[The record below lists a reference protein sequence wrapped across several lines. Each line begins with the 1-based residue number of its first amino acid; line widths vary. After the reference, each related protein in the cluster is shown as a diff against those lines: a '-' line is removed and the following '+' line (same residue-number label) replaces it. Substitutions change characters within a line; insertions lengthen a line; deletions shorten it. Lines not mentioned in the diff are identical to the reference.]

1 MAILGAFGGI
11 LANYGTFGD
20 FEAFSRYPLERPN
33 DPMGSKT
40 RQSNLNLV
48 QNGLTEGT

>member
-20 FEAFSRYPLERPN
+20 FEAFSRYPLERPK
-33 DPMGSKT
+33 GSKAHQPNLYT
-40 RQSNLNLV
+40 LNLA